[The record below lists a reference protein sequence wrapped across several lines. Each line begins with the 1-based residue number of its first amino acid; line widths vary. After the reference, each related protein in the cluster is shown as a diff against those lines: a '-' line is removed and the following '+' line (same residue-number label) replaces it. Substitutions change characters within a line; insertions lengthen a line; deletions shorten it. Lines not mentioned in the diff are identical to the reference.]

1 MDCMD
6 IQNLLQKA
14 TSRRLADKNMLSER
28 EKRLKELAELK
39 ETVLKSQVLVQEV
52 ASEVQSQLSLKLGS
66 IVNLG
71 IQTCFPGY
79 TFEIAYVPS
88 RGKTEVQFIVKDG
101 DTPVDVMNQNGGGF
115 VDVIAFC
122 LRLAVYSISNSA
134 DTMIF
139 DEPFRF
145 VSKGLRP
152 RIAELVGVLSERLG
166 LQIIEVTHIAE
177 LTDGTTNFV
186 VRKEKGVSECSR
198 G

>member
-1 MDCMD
+1 
-6 IQNLLQKA
+6 
-14 TSRRLADKNMLSER
+14 
-28 EKRLKELAELK
+28 
-39 ETVLKSQVLVQEV
+39 
-52 ASEVQSQLSLKLGS
+52 
-66 IVNLG
+66 VNLG

-79 TFEIAYVPS
+79 TFEIAYVSS

-152 RIAELVGVLSERLG
+152 RIAELVSVLSERLG

-177 LTDGTTNFV
+177 LTDGTANFV